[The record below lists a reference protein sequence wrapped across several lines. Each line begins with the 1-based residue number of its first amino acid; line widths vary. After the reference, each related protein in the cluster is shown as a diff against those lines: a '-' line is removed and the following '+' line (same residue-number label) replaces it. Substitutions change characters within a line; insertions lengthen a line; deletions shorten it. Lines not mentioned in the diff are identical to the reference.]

1 MVKHK
6 LVATGQHKVYKD
18 LKLNKNIKAGAQ
30 MDITLDRVAEINK
43 GLEDYDIKWV
53 RVEDKKES
61 VK

>member
-6 LVATGQHKVYKD
+6 LVAKGQHKVYRD
-18 LKLNKNIKAGAQ
+18 LKLNKKIKAGTQ
-30 MDITLDRVAEINK
+30 MDITLDRVNEINK
-43 GLEDYDIKWV
+43 GLEDYEMQWV

>member
-6 LVATGQHKVYKD
+6 LVATGQHQVYND
-18 LKLNKNIKAGAQ
+18 LKLNKKIKAGTQ

-43 GLEDYDIKWV
+43 GLENYDIMWV

>member
-6 LVATGQHKVYKD
+6 LVANGKHKLYHD
-18 LKLNKNIKAGAQ
+18 LKLNKKIKAGTQ
-30 MDITLDRVAEINK
+30 MDITLDRVDEINK